1 MLVPDPRSL
10 AMLLCLLG
18 AVLLTSGG
26 AAARA
31 DCPAVCT
38 CQDTAVACS
47 NAGLSRLPKDLN
59 GSLVTELNLSNNN
72 FQVIPPDLY
81 KTLPSLRKLDLSN
94 NRLSSLPERVFRG
107 LYRLRELMLDRNNL
121 QNMPTKALMP
131 LTALEALSL
140 GSNQLTMLPENG
152 FKTLSKLLVLNLK
165 NNYLQDVDDMAF
177 AGLGSLNALELE
189 GNLLTDIPKAIGRLT
204 SVQSIQLSSNKLTY
218 VRDGLLQRTPSL
230 EKLELR
236 GNPILTVG
244 RHAFANLPRL
254 KELELLDVKE
264 LSTFP
269 DLNGT
274 GQLVDLRIYGSRLT
288 SVPDDL
294 CSIAPG
300 LRRIYL
306 PSNRLKK
313 LPKLDQC
320 GDLRLL
326 DVSYNAV
333 ESVSG
338 QLFKYQ
344 YQMHDLLLRYNHI
357 KDIPGDTF
365 VGLTHLLF
373 LDLRQNE
380 IANIAEDAFA
390 PLTRLQRLN
399 LNSNRF
405 PRLPAR
411 GLEHVMYLHC
421 SNIAELR
428 EFPDPQELPAL
439 RSVQVSYAYHCCQFR
454 GRSQPQN
461 DSLSQVQEQIIFP
474 SSADGADFSAWSENF
489 TDTWPEFPN
498 LSESL
503 GELGKNLL
511 DDFALPPPSEIWGV
525 KDEEDYDEPEE
536 TSLFVSGVG
545 GVGGEVKCSP
555 APSPFMPCEDLFDW
569 WTLRCGVWVIFL
581 LALLG
586 NGTVVFVLIFARS
599 KMDVPRFL
607 VCNLAAADF
616 FMGVYLGFLAVV
628 DASTLG
634 KFREFA
640 IAWQMSAGCQMAGFL
655 GVLSSELSVFTLAV
669 ITMERNYAITHAMHL
684 NKRLSIKH
692 ASYIMACGW
701 AFALI
706 MAVLPLVG
714 ISDYRRFAV
723 CLPFQTAGA
732 GTGYVVFLM
741 FINGVA
747 FTILMGCYLKMYCA
761 IRGSQAWN
769 SNDSRIAKRMA
780 LLVFTDFL
788 CWAPI
793 AFFAVTAAFGVR
805 LIGLSGAKVFTV
817 FILPFNSCCNPFLY
831 AIMTKQFKKDC
842 VMICKAIEESRVTRG
857 IGRCR
862 HSSNF
867 SNRHTPA
874 NTNSLADRAS
884 KESKDSAQCSCS
896 QRLLCDPAVPP
907 RRSRWETFRALWCP
921 NVPKETLDSSN
932 DYAYQIAE
940 IQKNQEKNKRN
951 ASLSSD
957 NFSSS
962 RSDSLRQANGAL
974 KHANRRRNSWT
985 VTRKPSQ
992 DSNLSSSRNDSSATA
1007 GSNTTQSWRLSR
1019 SSVSS
1024 DMSSSALLRGQ
1035 GSLHRPALTENSSA
1049 LLHGHGSL
1057 HRPALAD
1064 GVERAGSLRGRPLRP
1079 GVTRQN
1085 SGIVLAHP
1093 HPLLKQPSS
1102 SILKPKPKLT
1112 RQIAF
1117 SEEAAAAAAAG
1128 GGATFTPG
1136 RHHETG
1142 CPLHCVEPPQTR
1154 HSRYHNIYSKLT
1166 ESSQEESSGVD
1177 GDLPSDE
1184 CFGAVGGAPVQLKV
1198 DNSRKGGLTVSF
1210 VPRKLSTISSQSYS
1224 LQHTVDSHN
1233 NLAQLSPEK
1242 PPEAG
1247 SSSALVAPAPAASIE
1262 KARSAGDVR
1271 TSPAHPRVFSSDR
1284 CISSRLPVP
1293 AVAVSRAAPE
1303 PPGPAARALEGCLM
1317 GDEGFDDI
1325 DDVDEDMD
1333 EDAVAVAGPGGEQ
1346 AVPLL
1351 WGDGRRPGSPPTP
1364 RDSPTMD
1371 V

>member
-1 MLVPDPRSL
+1 M
-10 AMLLCLLG
+10 
-18 AVLLTSGG
+18 
-26 AAARA
+26 
-31 DCPAVCT
+31 
-38 CQDTAVACS
+38 
-47 NAGLSRLPKDLN
+47 
-59 GSLVTELNLSNNN
+59 
-72 FQVIPPDLY
+72 
-81 KTLPSLRKLDLSN
+81 
-94 NRLSSLPERVFRG
+94 
-107 LYRLRELMLDRNNL
+107 
-121 QNMPTKALMP
+121 
-131 LTALEALSL
+131 
-140 GSNQLTMLPENG
+140 
-152 FKTLSKLLVLNLK
+152 K
-165 NNYLQDVDDMAF
+165 NNYLQEVDDEAF
-177 AGLGSLNALELE
+177 AGLSLLSALELE

-204 SVQSIQLSSNKLTY
+204 AVQSIQLSSNKLTY
-218 VRDGLLQRTPSL
+218 VRDGVLQRTPSL

-244 RHAFANLPRL
+244 KDAFSNLPRL
-254 KELELLDVKE
+254 KELELLGVKE
-264 LSTFP
+264 LATFP
-269 DLNGT
+269 NLNGT
-274 GQLVDLRIYGSRLT
+274 YQLLDLRIYGSQLT
-288 SVPDDL
+288 VIPDDL

-306 PSNRLKK
+306 PSNRLKS
-313 LPKLDQC
+313 LPKLEQC
-320 GDLRLL
+320 TELRLL
-326 DVSYNAV
+326 DVSYNAI

-338 QLFKYQ
+338 QLFRSQ
-344 YQMHDLLLRYNHI
+344 YHMHDLVLRHNRVQEL
-357 KDIPGDTF
+357 PGDTF
-365 VGLTHLLF
+365 IGLTRLLI
-373 LDLRQNE
+373 LDLRHNE
-380 IANIAEDAFA
+380 VASIAEDAFV
-390 PLTRLQRLN
+390 PLVRLQRLN

-405 PRLPAR
+405 PRLPHR
-411 GLEHVMYLHC
+411 GLEHLLHLHC

-428 EFPDPQELPAL
+428 EFPEPKQLPQLH
-439 RSVQVSYAYHCCQFR
+439 SVEVSYAYHCCQFR
-454 GRSQPQN
+454 GLKAPRN
-461 DSLSQVQEQIIFP
+461 ETLSQVQERVIFP
-474 SSADGADFSAWSENF
+474 SGDQLDFSAWSENF

-498 LSESL
+498 LSDTL
-503 GELGKNLL
+503 GELGKTLL
-511 DDFALPPPSEIWGV
+511 RDFEMSPPA
-525 KDEEDYDEPEE
+525 DESDSGHADSDEPL
-536 TSLFVSGVG
+536 LFVSGG
-545 GVGGEVKCSP
+545 GGDLKCSP

-569 WTLRCGVWVIFL
+569 WTLRCGVWVVFL

-634 KFREFA
+634 KFRKYA

-655 GVLSSELSVFTLAV
+655 GVLSSELSVYTLAV

-701 AFALI
+701 TFALV
-706 MAVLPLVG
+706 MALLPLVG
-714 ISDYRRFAV
+714 VSDYRRFAV

-741 FINGVA
+741 FVNGLA
-747 FTILMGCYLKMYCA
+747 FTILMGCYWKMYCA

-884 KESKDSAQCSCS
+884 KESKESAQCSCS
-896 QRLLCDPAVPP
+896 QRLLCDTAKAPP
-907 RRSRWETFRALWCP
+907 PSRWATFRALWCP
-921 NVPKETLDSSN
+921 TPAKEQMDSSN

-962 RSDSLRQANGAL
+962 RSDSLRQQNGA
-974 KHANRRRNSWT
+974 HSHPPSRRRNSWT

-1035 GSLHRPALTENSSA
+1035 GSLHK
-1049 LLHGHGSL
+1049 
-1057 HRPALAD
+1057 PALAEA
-1064 GVERAGSLRGRPLRP
+1064 VERAGSLRGRPLRP
-1079 GVTRQN
+1079 AVVRQN

-1093 HPLLKQPSS
+1093 LPHPLLKQASS
-1102 SILKPKPKLT
+1102 GILKPKPKLT

-1117 SEEAAAAAAAG
+1117 SDEAAQAAAAAG
-1128 GGATFTPG
+1128 AGTLTPG
-1136 RHHETG
+1136 RHHESG
-1142 CPLHCVEPPQTR
+1142 CPLHCADPPPPQRHTR
-1154 HSRYHNIYSKLT
+1154 FHNVYSKLT

-1177 GDLPSDE
+1177 DGMAQDDSE
-1184 CFGAVGGAPVQLKV
+1184 GGAVGGAVGGMLGGGGGGASSVPVQVKV
-1198 DNSRKGGLTVSF
+1198 EGRKVGLTVAF

-1224 LQHTVDSHN
+1224 LQQDSHS
-1233 NLAQLSPEK
+1233 NLSQVCAEPGPVNSLAAPS
-1242 PPEAG
+1242 AG
-1247 SSSALVAPAPAASIE
+1247 AIE
-1262 KARSAGDVR
+1262 KAHSAGDVR
-1271 TSPAHPRVFSSDR
+1271 TPPARPRGFSSDS
-1284 CISSRLPVP
+1284 CILRR
-1293 AVAVSRAAPE
+1293 AEVAMAA
-1303 PPGPAARALEGCLM
+1303 GCLT

-1325 DDVDEDMD
+1325 DDFDE
-1333 EDAVAVAGPGGEQ
+1333 EEGASASARREQ
-1346 AVPLL
+1346 SVPLL
-1351 WGDGRRPGSPPTP
+1351 REARPSTPATP
-1364 RDSPTMD
+1364 RSSPSPTVD
-1371 V
+1371 A